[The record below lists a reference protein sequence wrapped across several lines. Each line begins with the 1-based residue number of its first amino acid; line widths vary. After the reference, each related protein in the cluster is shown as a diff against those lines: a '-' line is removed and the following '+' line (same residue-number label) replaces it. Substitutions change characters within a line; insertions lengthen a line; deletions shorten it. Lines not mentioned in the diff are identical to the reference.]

1 MRDVVFDNYL
11 AYDDGSAE
19 KSYYLDLYPTLPGK
33 IAIEYHL
40 NKPDTMQGMAIYF
53 GRQVPFANYK
63 IFDIK
68 VYSALQ
74 GVYGAPSDNVLYTEE
89 FCEPA
94 YLDTLNKFCVYKFS
108 NPVVLPAGTF
118 FAGTFQPAE
127 SGSDSLYF
135 GLDVNRV
142 GINHAYYSVLS
153 NWLPSLI
160 SGAIMMRP
168 LLGLPVKGTGV
179 LETVSKKP
187 KWRIIPNPATTQV
200 QIDWDGDKEAR
211 FTICDMTGRIVAS
224 GKPGKENT
232 VDISALKPGLYIVQL
247 SSGTEILDI
256 QKLTKL

>member
-1 MRDVVFDNYL
+1 
-11 AYDDGSAE
+11 
-19 KSYYLDLYPTLPGK
+19 
-33 IAIEYHL
+33 
-40 NKPDTMQGMAIYF
+40 
-53 GRQVPFANYK
+53 
-63 IFDIK
+63 
-68 VYSALQ
+68 
-74 GVYGAPSDNVLYTEE
+74 
-89 FCEPA
+89 
-94 YLDTLNKFCVYKFS
+94 
-108 NPVVLPAGTF
+108 
-118 FAGTFQPAE
+118 
-127 SGSDSLYF
+127 
-135 GLDVNRV
+135 
-142 GINHAYYSVLS
+142 
-153 NWLPSLI
+153 
-160 SGAIMMRP
+160 MRP